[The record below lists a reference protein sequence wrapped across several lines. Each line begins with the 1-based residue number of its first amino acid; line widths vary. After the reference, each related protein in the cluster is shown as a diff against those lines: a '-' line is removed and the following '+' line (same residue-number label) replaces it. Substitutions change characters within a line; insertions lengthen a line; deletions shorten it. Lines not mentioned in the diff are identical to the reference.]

1 MLSVPKLCKGAPV
14 HLTGLFFPVLTVS
27 QDCGASDANECEV
40 HSSALPGQCLTHPMT
55 RTGARRLPFLK
66 LSCAGLN
73 PLHRGV
79 TLPLPWLPCS
89 LLLDLGK
96 SPHPHLFDCFLW
108 KDSFPQGSLLLT
120 WPPFFLKLRFRVSQP
135 LSYLPLI
142 SLSQCLSSAMGGA
155 LLSDLNLDKPPPT

>member
-1 MLSVPKLCKGAPV
+1 MVTEEGGDRSSKREDRWTYQILHSCQTLGTINDPQVQGMLSVPTLCMRAPV

-27 QDCGASDANECEV
+27 RDCGASDANECEV

-55 RTGARRLPFLK
+55 RTEARRLPFLK

-73 PLHRGV
+73 PLHRHV
-79 TLPLPWLPCS
+79 TLPLPWLPRS
-89 LLLDLGK
+89 LLLALGK

-120 WPPFFLKLRFRVSQP
+120 
-135 LSYLPLI
+135 
-142 SLSQCLSSAMGGA
+142 
-155 LLSDLNLDKPPPT
+155 

>member
-1 MLSVPKLCKGAPV
+1 MLSVPMLCMGAPV

-27 QDCGASDANECEV
+27 RDCGASDANECEV

-55 RTGARRLPFLK
+55 RTEARRLPFLK

-73 PLHRGV
+73 PLHRHV
-79 TLPLPWLPCS
+79 TLPLPWLPRS

-120 WPPFFLKLRFRVSQP
+120 WPPFFLKLSFRVSQP

-142 SLSQCLSSAMGGA
+142 SLSVSFISNGGVPCWVT
-155 LLSDLNLDKPPPT
+155 SI